1 MKQGTLRIS
10 APYTEDP
17 ANKPYKTKRLSSPQP
32 KPDDLCN
39 RYAEW
44 IRRNGATRYYVFADT
59 AYKMQ
64 SALARTAPG
73 LSSLLQEIQVSRTDY
88 VFAGV
93 PDNERI

>member
-10 APYTEDP
+10 VPYTKKP
-17 ANKPYKTKRLSSPQP
+17 ANKPYKTKRLSPPQP

-39 RYAEW
+39 RYVEW
-44 IRRNGATRYYVFADT
+44 IRRTGATRYYVFADT
-59 AYKMQ
+59 ADKMR
-64 SALARTAPG
+64 SALACTAPG
-73 LSSLLQEIQVSRTDY
+73 LSSLLQEIQVSRADY

>member
-1 MKQGTLRIS
+1 MTQGTLRIS
-10 APYTEDP
+10 VPYTKDP

-32 KPDDLCN
+32 LADDLCN

-59 AYKMQ
+59 ADKMR

-73 LSSLLQEIQVSRTDY
+73 ISSLLQEIQVSRTDY

>member
-10 APYTEDP
+10 VPYTKDP

-32 KPDDLCN
+32 KPETMIA
-39 RYAEW
+39 RYTQWLIDNEKDH
-44 IRRNGATRYYVFADT
+44 YYVFADT

-73 LSSLLQEIQVSRTDY
+73 ISSLLQEIQVSRADY

>member
-10 APYTEDP
+10 VPYTKDP

-32 KPDDLCN
+32 TTDDLCN

-44 IRRNGATRYYVFADT
+44 IRQTGATRYYVFADT

-73 LSSLLQEIQVSRTDY
+73 LSSLLQEIQVSRADY

-93 PDNERI
+93 PDSERI

>member
-10 APYTEDP
+10 VPYTKDP
-17 ANKPYKTKRLSSPQP
+17 ANKPYKTKRLPPQP

-39 RYAEW
+39 RYVEW
-44 IRRNGATRYYVFADT
+44 IRRTGATRYYVFADT
-59 AYKMQ
+59 ADKMQ

-73 LSSLLQEIQVSRTDY
+73 LSSLLQEIQVSRADY